1 MKAYIVKYALTKG
14 IIEAEYDPE
23 DSVKSSTYV
32 PVIWAKPDGW
42 DHYDI
47 FFENEYALTIERA
60 KFMADEMRQ
69 CKIAALKKQIAKFE
83 GMRF

>member
-32 PVIWAKPDGW
+32 PVIWAKDGIIM
-42 DHYDI
+42 I
-47 FFENEYALTIERA
+47 FFLTMITHLLSNVPSSWPMKCANA
-60 KFMADEMRQ
+60 K
-69 CKIAALKKQIAKFE
+69 
-83 GMRF
+83 

>member
-32 PVIWAKPDGW
+32 PVIWAKFGQNLMDG
-42 DHYDI
+42 I
-47 FFENEYALTIERA
+47 IMTFFLKMNMHLLSNVPSSWLMKCANA
-60 KFMADEMRQ
+60 K
-69 CKIAALKKQIAKFE
+69 
-83 GMRF
+83 

>member
-32 PVIWAKPDGW
+32 PVIWAKW

-47 FFENEYALTIERA
+47 FFNNDYALTIERA

-69 CKIAALKKQIAKFE
+69 RKIAALKKQIAKLE